1 MDPLIGAALIGAGSS
16 LFNGL
21 LGFGGGIFGNFS
33 NADEAEKM
41 REHQIHMYKHR
52 YQWATADMK
61 KAGINPIYSVQ
72 GGSVAGSGT
81 PSTPTMQNPVPK
93 IDIFQAAIDTAIKLK
108 EMQNSA
114 KVAESQVA
122 VNQATAK
129 AQDAKAVLDRS
140 NAIVADNQASAQ
152 QVELNYLNQEK
163 QLELEQKRQDLI
175 RQRDQ
180 HRISKAEFELRME
193 QINQTMYQ
201 TALTQMQGLKTARE
215 AELIQTQRMREGVKW
230 HMDMYDWETLPDPR
244 WKKGVGMSKDVL
256 GGISEVAGSALSF
269 SQIYQLIRRLAR

>member
-1 MDPLIGAALIGAGSS
+1 MDPLIGAALIGAGSDLIGS
-16 LFNGL
+16 MLS
-21 LGFGGGIFGNFS
+21 FGGGLFTNS
-33 NADEAEKM
+33 ANAEEAEKM
-41 REHQIHMYKHR
+41 REHQIRMYKHR
-52 YQWATADMK
+52 YQWATEDMK

-72 GGSVAGSGT
+72 GGSVGAAGT
-81 PSTPTMQNPVPK
+81 PSTPQMQNPVPK
-93 IDIFQAAIDTAIKLK
+93 VDLFKSAIDTAVKLK

-114 KVAESQVA
+114 KVAESQVN

-129 AQDAKAVLDRS
+129 AQEAKAALDRS

-163 QLELEQKRQDLI
+163 QLGLEQKRQELI

-201 TALTQMQGLKTARE
+201 TTLTQMQGLKTARE
-215 AELIQTQRMREGVKW
+215 AELVQMQRMSAGVRFLEDVY
-230 HMDMYDWETLPDPR
+230 HYNTLPDYR
-244 WKKGVGMSKDVL
+244 WKKGVGMTKDVL

-269 SQIYQLIRRLAR
+269 SQIYQMIRRLAR